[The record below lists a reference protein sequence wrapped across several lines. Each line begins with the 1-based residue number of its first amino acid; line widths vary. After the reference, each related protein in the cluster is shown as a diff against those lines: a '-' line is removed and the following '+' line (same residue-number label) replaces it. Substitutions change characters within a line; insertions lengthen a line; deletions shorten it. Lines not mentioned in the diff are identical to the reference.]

1 MNKFYRCRLFVPFAH
16 HVDSSTQAPSF
27 GRRPLET
34 MVFFVCEGCNESMKK
49 NQVDKHASRCRTC
62 HAVTCVDCSV
72 TFYGNDYASH
82 LVCVSEAE
90 KYEKTLY
97 KAKAVT
103 KLNPQE
109 AWTALIEEAAS
120 RSAEAPSHIRQ
131 FVIRLNDLGNV
142 PRNKGKF
149 VNFVKNSMKM
159 NNVATMEE
167 IWKFLEKLKE
177 VKDLEKLATA
187 GTNKADVAQKVG
199 AKEAGIVLVAEI
211 SAELVSTD
219 EDAATE
225 KAAKKARKAER
236 KRIRE
241 INESATDADKGAID
255 VLADS
260 KKSKKVKKESV

>member
-1 MNKFYRCRLFVPFAH
+1 
-16 HVDSSTQAPSF
+16 
-27 GRRPLET
+27 

-49 NQVDKHASRCRTC
+49 NQVDKHASRCRSC

-72 TFYGNDYASH
+72 TFYGNDYATH

-97 KAKAVT
+97 KAKVVT

-120 RSAEAPSHIRQ
+120 RSAEAPSHLRQ

-149 VNFVKNSMKM
+149 INFVKNSMKM

-177 VKDLEKLATA
+177 VKDLEKLAAATA
-187 GTNKADVAQKVG
+187 PKANVAQVV
-199 AKEAGIVLVAEI
+199 AVKEAEKVLV
-211 SAELVSTD
+211 SAIAPEVVSTD

-236 KRIRE
+236 KRLRE
-241 INESATDADKGAID
+241 IDERATDADKGA
-255 VLADS
+255 VNKLADIETANDS

>member
-1 MNKFYRCRLFVPFAH
+1 
-16 HVDSSTQAPSF
+16 
-27 GRRPLET
+27 

-49 NQVDKHASRCRTC
+49 NQVDKHAARCRSC

-72 TFYGNDYASH
+72 TFYGNDYATH

-131 FVIRLNDLGNV
+131 FVLRLNDLGNV

-159 NNVATMEE
+159 NNTNTMEE
-167 IWKFLEKLKE
+167 IWIFLEKLKAE
-177 VKDLEKLATA
+177 KDAEKLATA
-187 GTNKADVAQKVG
+187 AAAAVKVAAITK
-199 AKEAGIVLVAEI
+199 AKEVV
-211 SAELVSTD
+211 V
-219 EDAATE
+219 EDAAVEISETDE
-225 KAAKKARKAER
+225 EAEVAKAAKKARKAER

-241 INESATDADKGAID
+241 LAESTDEVAAEVEDSAVEPVDSKETKKRKK
-255 VLADS
+255 DS
-260 KKSKKVKKESV
+260 KKSA

>member
-1 MNKFYRCRLFVPFAH
+1 
-16 HVDSSTQAPSF
+16 
-27 GRRPLET
+27 
-34 MVFFVCEGCNESMKK
+34 MKK
-49 NQVDKHASRCRTC
+49 NQVDKHASRCRSC

-72 TFYGNDYASH
+72 TFYGNDYATH

-97 KAKAVT
+97 KAKVVT

-120 RSAEAPSHIRQ
+120 RSAEAPSHLRQ

-149 VNFVKNSMKM
+149 INFVKNSMKM
-159 NNVATMEE
+159 NNVATMED

-177 VKDLEKLATA
+177 VKDLEKLAAATA
-187 GTNKADVAQKVG
+187 PKANVAQIVAAIEAEKVFVS
-199 AKEAGIVLVAEI
+199 AIAAEV
-211 SAELVSTD
+211 VSTD

-236 KRIRE
+236 KRLRE
-241 INESATDADKGAID
+241 IDERATDADKGA
-255 VLADS
+255 VNKLADIETANNS

>member
-1 MNKFYRCRLFVPFAH
+1 
-16 HVDSSTQAPSF
+16 
-27 GRRPLET
+27 
-34 MVFFVCEGCNESMKK
+34 MKK
-49 NQVDKHASRCRTC
+49 NQVDKHASRCRSC

-72 TFYGNDYASH
+72 TFYGNDYATH

-97 KAKAVT
+97 KAKVVT

-120 RSAEAPSHIRQ
+120 RSAEAPSHLRQ

-149 VNFVKNSMKM
+149 INFVKNSMKM

-177 VKDLEKLATA
+177 VKDLEKLAAATA
-187 GTNKADVAQKVG
+187 PKANVAQVVA
-199 AKEAGIVLVAEI
+199 AKEAEKVLV
-211 SAELVSTD
+211 SAIAPEVVSTD

-236 KRIRE
+236 KRLRE
-241 INESATDADKGAID
+241 IDERATDADKGA
-255 VLADS
+255 VNKLADIETANNS